1 MKTIAI
7 LFLVGCGGGSAVVE
21 VPPPQQ
27 DLPPPPPPTAQVVV
41 TAPAPFVRGG
51 EDWIG
56 RYTCAQGE
64 TDLDLHID
72 AVRGEQ
78 LEATFIFAHGP
89 SNAAG
94 SYKLRGSISPDGQ
107 VIFVP
112 GPWLERPPN
121 YVSVGMRGV
130 VQGNTFR
137 GRIDNASCSDFIVR
151 RTN

>member
-1 MKTIAI
+1 MKA
-7 LFLVGCGGGSAVVE
+7 LVLMFVVACGGGSAVVE
-21 VPPPQQ
+21 VPPQQ
-27 DLPPPPPPTAQVVV
+27 EQLPPPPPPTAQVVIV
-41 TAPAPFVRGG
+41 APAAPIRGG

-72 AVRGEQ
+72 AVRGDQ

-89 SNAAG
+89 SDAAG
-94 SYKLRGSISPDGQ
+94 SYKLRGSIAPDGQ
-107 VIFVP
+107 VMLVP
-112 GPWLERPPN
+112 GPWLSRPPN

-137 GRIDNASCSDFIVR
+137 GRIENPSCGEFIVR